1 MLNRNTINSL
11 ISDLEFEKYYL
22 EVLVGRFTSGSIQLE
37 TDNDSA
43 DYNSALM
50 YSNNLT
56 ALKYLLHEESM
67 LRIDII
73 QNVGK
78 ILEEDSNDKG
88 FRNVDIYV
96 GGSNVE
102 RAHPKDIYMKMYS
115 LLDNYYNVWNF
126 CGNIF
131 LREAMFHLQFLMIHP
146 FSDGNGRT
154 ARVITTTNLL
164 KQGIL
169 PGVITKKDKKEYCE
183 IIESQNA
190 NRLATFFE
198 KLSFKEDVIFAELY
212 EKYNRVDK
220 NIIKKADNIE
230 ERKLL

>member
-1 MLNRNTINSL
+1 
-11 ISDLEFEKYYL
+11 
-22 EVLVGRFTSGSIQLE
+22 
-37 TDNDSA
+37 
-43 DYNSALM
+43 
-50 YSNNLT
+50 
-56 ALKYLLHEESM
+56 
-67 LRIDII
+67 
-73 QNVGK
+73 
-78 ILEEDSNDKG
+78 
-88 FRNVDIYV
+88 
-96 GGSNVE
+96 
-102 RAHPKDIYMKMYS
+102 MYS

-190 NRLATFFE
+190 NRLAAFFE
-198 KLSFKEDVIFAELY
+198 KLSFKEDVIFVELY